1 MSSRRRVDGLLVLDK
16 PKGPSSTQV
25 LGYVKRLFRASKAGH
40 AGTLD
45 PLASGLLPVM
55 FGEATKFAQQ
65 GLESDKSYLAEIELG
80 ISTDSGDAEGEVL
93 SRQTVAVSREQVQV
107 VVESMVGPQ
116 LQVPPMHSALKHQ
129 GKPLYA
135 YARAGEEVHREG
147 RRIEIYSIALVGL
160 EGTRMKVQLR
170 CSKGTYVRVIAQ
182 EIGKRLG
189 CGAHLA
195 GLRRNGLGP
204 LGDQDAVT
212 LEQLEALAKDDPTS
226 IDGVLL
232 PVDHLIRDWP
242 TVTLGHVQLDS
253 FLHGRVVSIPP
264 APGHSTQDRV
274 RVIDCSGRFFGTG
287 SWVGGQLSPT
297 RLLAQLG

>member
-16 PKGPSSTQV
+16 PRGPSSTQV
-25 LGYVKRLFRASKAGH
+25 LGYVKRLYRANKAGH

-65 GLESDKSYLAEIELG
+65 GLESDKSYLAELELG

-93 SRQTVAVSREQVQV
+93 SRQEVTVAAEQIERVI
-107 VVESMVGPQ
+107 ESMVGPQ
-116 LQVPPMHSALKHQ
+116 VQVPPMHSALKHR

-147 RRIEIYSIALVGL
+147 RSIEIYSIALVDLNGS
-160 EGTRMKVQLR
+160 RIKIQLR

-182 EIGKRLG
+182 EIGRRLG

-195 GLRRNGLGP
+195 ALRRNGLGP
-204 LGDQDAVT
+204 LGDRDAVT
-212 LEQLEALAKDDPTS
+212 LDQLEALAKDDPSS

-242 TVTLGHVQLDS
+242 TVMLGHGQLDS
-253 FLHGRVVSIPP
+253 FLHGQVVVMPT
-264 APGHSTQDRV
+264 APGDSGQDRV
-274 RVIDCSGRFFGTG
+274 RVIDGSGRFFGTG
-287 SWVGGQLSPT
+287 TWSGGQLSPS
-297 RLLAQLG
+297 RLLAQYS